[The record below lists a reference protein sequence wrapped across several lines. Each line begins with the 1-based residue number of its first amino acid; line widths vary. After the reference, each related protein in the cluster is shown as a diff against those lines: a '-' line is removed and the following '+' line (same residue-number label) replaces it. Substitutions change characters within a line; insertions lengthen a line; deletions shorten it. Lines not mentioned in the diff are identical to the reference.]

1 CAIGEGTIA
10 GVMEEISTRF
20 DGVSVGS
27 YPWFK
32 PGQFGTAVVLTGL
45 DIKIVKEA
53 ANALTAQVEAQ
64 GFTAR
69 MDADNSIFAAP
80 VAP

>member
-1 CAIGEGTIA
+1 
-10 GVMEEISTRF
+10 MEDVSTCF

-45 DIKIVKEA
+45 DIEVVEA
-53 ANALTAQVEAQ
+53 AASALVTQVEAQ
-64 GFTAR
+64 GFSAR
-69 MDADNSIFAAP
+69 LDADNSIF
-80 VAP
+80 VAPTAL